1 MLVVGFAMALVGW
14 LTFMRVRRKN
24 YDAGSLSRGWRRLL
38 VAMTFSGWVACVSA
52 LGYAVFGLYP
62 YVVNDTVTL
71 RAVAGGAASGAL
83 LAGLAAH
90 QEIGRASCRERLGQY
105 VSISVVAVRLNKKND
120 KQQSSI

>member
-71 RAVAGGAASGAL
+71 REVAGGAASGAL
-83 LAGLAAH
+83 LAGLAAPLVFYARS
-90 QEIGRASCRERLGQY
+90 EERRVGNEC
-105 VSISVVAVRLNKKND
+105 VSQWRSRW
-120 KQQSSI
+120 QPFH